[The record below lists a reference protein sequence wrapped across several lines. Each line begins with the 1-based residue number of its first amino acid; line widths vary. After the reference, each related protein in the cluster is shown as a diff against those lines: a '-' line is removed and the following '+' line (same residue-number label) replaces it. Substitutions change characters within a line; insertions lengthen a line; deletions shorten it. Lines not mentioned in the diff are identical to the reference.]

1 MVAAPLEQV
10 YVRPEHPDQEQPR
23 QGRRK
28 ALRLKPRAR
37 LAWLGLCV
45 VLLAWH
51 CIAQQ
56 AALLERSLQVARL
69 EAELAELE
77 EEILRLTVEKAR
89 LSSLARVEQVART
102 KLGMVE
108 PGQVHVVQVP
118 PVGSEGMVLAALVQA
133 ETMPQSWWERALAR
147 LMPGSGVVQAA
158 DPRQPEP

>member
-1 MVAAPLEQV
+1 MVAAPLEQFD
-10 YVRPEHPDQEQPR
+10 VRPERPDQQPR
-23 QGRRK
+23 QGRRR

-37 LAWLGLCV
+37 LAWIGVCV
-45 VLLAWH
+45 VLLAWQ

-56 AALLERSLQVARL
+56 AALFERSLEVARL

-108 PGQVHVVQVP
+108 PGQVHVVHVP
-118 PVGSEGMVLAALVQA
+118 PAGSEGMALAALTQA
-133 ETMPQSWWERALAR
+133 EPRSQPWWERALAL

-158 DPRQPEP
+158 DPLRAEP